1 LYDAYVNI
9 FAGMNIIQN
18 VTEVGVEA
26 FKASGE
32 PLSVCLQ
39 RQGSAMPNV
48 LMKASFVNGD
58 GSVTPPMKTDSEG
71 VAVFYITNV
80 TSKQSIQN
88 VEVTMDDSFLASLP
102 ASYRQLL
109 SNVNWPVARFNV
121 VLMSSN
127 YSAYLNV
134 EKNELEACE
143 RQVKSLLA
151 NNYFEFTEDTAAQL
165 FVSLATGMEVGG
177 IVSGE
182 LYDMNECYAS
192 LTLKIYDNVKQTQL
206 LEYSVPQVKVL
217 VPAHNSEQQA
227 KAMCT
232 RELMKRVKVEL
243 PKKLKKLNINL

>member
-1 LYDAYVNI
+1 
-9 FAGMNIIQN
+9 M
-18 VTEVGVEA
+18 
-26 FKASGE
+26 
-32 PLSVCLQ
+32 
-39 RQGSAMPNV
+39 
-48 LMKASFVNGD
+48 
-58 GSVTPPMKTDSEG
+58 
-71 VAVFYITNV
+71 
-80 TSKQSIQN
+80 
-88 VEVTMDDSFLASLP
+88 
-102 ASYRQLL
+102 

-177 IVSGE
+177 TVSGE